1 MSDLKAWLAS
11 VKMERYLATFEEN
24 TVDLDVV
31 ALLTDE
37 DLARLNIPLGDR
49 KRLIR
54 AAQLLGENSTVAS
67 IHAQEPAVRSI
78 HEGSTTSERLIGELR
93 QMTIMFVDLVNS
105 TGLVQELGVEAYR
118 DILKEFQQ
126 CSTEAIHDNF
136 GFFAQLVGDG
146 IVSYFGFP
154 NAKEDD
160 AERAA
165 LSALQIMEKIRLWDM
180 KVPQKL
186 SARIGIATGDVVVA
200 DLDHTSQSMDNI
212 ALGDI
217 PNLAARLQT
226 VATPGQIAISE
237 RTQQLLGSNFK
248 CKAIGNHQLKGFVDP
263 VKVWLVEGA
272 KNTELRFDKRKR
284 GDLTPLIGR
293 KSELDLIRGRWVMSC
308 QREGQA
314 VFLSGEA
321 GIGKSRLA
329 EETLKHLA
337 LANGRRL
344 VFQCSP
350 YHQNSPFYP
359 VKSHLDYVI
368 GLEDGDTQET
378 KLRKLQS
385 FVASGE
391 QYTKEFLAPL
401 SELLSIEGVGKID
414 FSSPEGTKS
423 RITNALLRYVEK
435 MAEQSPVL
443 ILFEDLHWVD
453 PSSEELLSNLIDRL
467 DELRVMVLGTYRPEY
482 VPRWH
487 GNSKVTTLSLSRL
500 SNNETRHLVEVLLNS
515 SDIRRTVEATI
526 AKRSE
531 GVPLFIEELV
541 NMFQRV
547 GLDGVKDAPLNDD
560 SEFPTTLK
568 DLFRARLDHLK
579 VAPDTIS
586 VCAALGRS
594 FSLQLVAAM
603 AGRDVSEIEQELNTL
618 VRAQILVMK
627 SGRGEDSFSFR
638 HALIRDTAYDAILPQ
653 KAKQLHHRIANVM
666 TRDFPN
672 YCDRNPEILALHF
685 KEAENHAAA
694 RDQWKLAA
702 QVSLQKF
709 ASQEAVAHLSAALEA
724 HNSLDWD
731 AGSDEI
737 EIELRQNL
745 YLALEM
751 RGWGSPDIGVNLD
764 RLIQLKEKVG
774 DKEAVFTNLNQLAGD
789 NLIAGRP
796 DVAFEHCERMALV
809 IETETSSAMH
819 TLCHHYKGMAL
830 VLLGEFDRAISHF
843 DLALKFHKQSDPED
857 LHRYYPANSA
867 VVDTVMRCWAIALKE
882 LKLEAIQD
890 ELEAAIALTN
900 AQTSEFTRCYALS
913 IIATIYCTVNDPER
927 SREFASEAHR
937 TSEKIEFQYWEA
949 WSSIILGWAE
959 AKCGSADGG
968 IERIRSGLERYKA
981 TGSGQIVAF
990 SHTLLASACLCK
1002 GEVEEA
1008 ASQIAKAKKLL
1019 EDSPIRFH
1027 DLLTDKI
1034 VREVE
1039 IQFGSPGS
1047 NS

>member
-1 MSDLKAWLAS
+1 MSNLKAWLVS
-11 VKMERYLATFEEN
+11 INMERYLTVFEEN
-24 TVDLDVV
+24 SVDLDVV
-31 ALLTDE
+31 ALLTEE
-37 DLARLNIPLGDR
+37 DLTRLNIPLGDR

-54 AAQLLGENSTVAS
+54 AAQSLEQNSTAAS
-67 IHAQEPAVRSI
+67 IYAQEPTVKDI
-78 HEGSTTSERLIGELR
+78 HEGSNAAERLIGELR

-118 DILKEFQQ
+118 DILKEFQY
-126 CSTEAIHDNF
+126 CCASAIHDNF
-136 GFFAQLVGDG
+136 GYFAQFVGDG

-154 NAKEDD
+154 IANEDD

-165 LSALQIMEKIRLWDM
+165 LSALQIMEKIRLWDLES
-180 KVPQKL
+180 PQEL
-186 SARIGIATGDVVVA
+186 STRIGIATGDVVIE

-226 VATPGQIAISE
+226 IATPGQIAISE
-237 RTQQLLGSNFK
+237 RTQQLLGSNFQ
-248 CKAIGNHQLKGFVDP
+248 CTAIGARRLKGFADP
-263 VKVWLVEGA
+263 IEVWLVEGA
-272 KNTELRFDKRKR
+272 ENTELRFDKRKR
-284 GDLTPLIGR
+284 GDLTPLVGR
-293 KSELDLIRGRWVMSC
+293 KQELDLIRGRWKMSC

-321 GIGKSRLA
+321 GMGKSRLA
-329 EETLKHLA
+329 EETHKHLA
-337 LANGRRL
+337 VADGRRL

-368 GLEDGDTQET
+368 GVDDGDTQET
-378 KLRKLQS
+378 KLKKLQS

-391 QYTKEFLAPL
+391 QHTKEFLAPL
-401 SELLSIEGVGKID
+401 SEFLSIKGVEHSD
-414 FSSPEGTKS
+414 ASSPEETKS

-435 MAEQSPVL
+435 MSEQSPVF

-453 PSSEELLSNLIDRL
+453 PSSEELLNILIDRL

-482 VPRWH
+482 IPRWH

-500 SNNETRHLVEVLLNS
+500 SNHETRQLVEVLLNS
-515 SDIRRTVEATI
+515 SEILRTVEATI

-531 GVPLFIEELV
+531 GVPLFVEELV
-541 NMFQRV
+541 NMFMRV
-547 GLDGVKDAPLNDD
+547 GLDGVTDAQASD
-560 SEFPTTLK
+560 SSVFPTNLK
-568 DLFRARLDHLK
+568 DLFRARLDHLD

-586 VCAALGRS
+586 ICAAMGRS
-594 FSLQLVAAM
+594 FSSQLVAAM
-603 AGRDVSEIEQELNTL
+603 ADRDVFEIERELSTL
-618 VRAQILVMK
+618 VRAQILVTK
-627 SGRGEDSFSFR
+627 SGRKEDSFSFR

-653 KAKQLHHRIANVM
+653 KAKQLHLRVATVM
-666 TRDFPN
+666 MRDFPN
-672 YCDRNPEILALHF
+672 YCDRNPEILALHLT
-685 KEAENHAAA
+685 EAENHAAA
-694 RDQWKLAA
+694 RDQWNLAA
-702 QVSLQKF
+702 QVSLRNF

-724 HNSLDWD
+724 HNSLNWE

-737 EIELRQNL
+737 EIDLRQNL

-774 DKEAVFTNLNQLAGD
+774 DKEAAFTSLNQLAGD
-789 NLIAGRP
+789 NLIVGRP
-796 DVAFEHCERMALV
+796 DVAWEHCERMELL
-809 IETETSSAMH
+809 IETESSPAMH
-819 TLCHHYKGMAL
+819 TLCHHYKGMAS

-843 DLALKFHKQSDPED
+843 DLALKLHEQSNPED
-857 LHRYYPANSA
+857 IHRYYPANSA
-867 VVDTVMRCWAIALKE
+867 VVDTVMRCWARALKE
-882 LKLEAIQD
+882 LNSEAIQE
-890 ELEAAIALTN
+890 ELEAAIALTKSQ
-900 AQTSEFTRCYALS
+900 ASEFTRCYALS

-937 TSEKIEFQYWEA
+937 ISEKIEFQYWEA

-990 SHTLLASACLCK
+990 SHTLLASACLCRD
-1002 GEVEEA
+1002 EVEEA
-1008 ASQIAKAKKLL
+1008 ASQIAEARSLL
-1019 EDSPIRFH
+1019 DESSVRFH
-1027 DLLTDKI
+1027 DHLTDLI
-1034 VREVE
+1034 MMEVA
-1039 IQFGSPGS
+1039 SRS
-1047 NS
+1047 